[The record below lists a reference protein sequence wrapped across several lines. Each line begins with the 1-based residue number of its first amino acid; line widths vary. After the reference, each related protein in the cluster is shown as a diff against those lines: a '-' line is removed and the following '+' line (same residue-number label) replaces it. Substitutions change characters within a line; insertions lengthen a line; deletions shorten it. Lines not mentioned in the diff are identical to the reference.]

1 MTIETATYISQLDA
15 TYPAAGDAKSE
26 GDNHLRLI
34 KSAVKATLP
43 NVTATPL
50 TPTSADFNTLT
61 GAATTGG
68 GGLNVVT
75 QSSSNN
81 STLAASTAMVQ
92 NAIAAAVISVTL
104 PSAPGAGREMV
115 SDASSAA
122 GWGMSPA
129 SIYFC
134 MQNFGVL

>member
-1 MTIETATYISQLDA
+1 MTIETATYTPQLDA
-15 TYPAAGDAKSE
+15 TYPASGDAKSE
-26 GDNHLRLI
+26 GDNHIRLL
-34 KSAVKATLP
+34 KSTIKATWP
-43 NVTATPL
+43 NLTATAV

-68 GGLNVVT
+68 VGLNVVT

-104 PSAPGAGREMV
+104 PAAPGAGREMV
-115 SDASSAA
+115 SDSSSAA